1 MPSIKNIASSKLMIP
16 LFLLVILGMIILP
29 LPPYLL
35 DGLFIFNITLA
46 ILILLKS
53 TTTSNVLQFSVFPTL
68 LLVATLMRLTLNVAS
83 TRVVLIEGHNGPDA
97 AGKVIQSFGEVVIGG
112 SYVVGIIVF
121 AIIMIINFMVVTKG
135 GERIS
140 EVSAR
145 FTLDALPGKQMAIDA
160 DLNAGLISQE
170 EAKERRKQVSEEA
183 EFHGAMDGASKFVK
197 GDAIAGMLILAIN
210 LIGGILLGVFEH
222 GIDAGTAFKTYGL
235 LTIGD
240 GLIAQIP
247 SLLLATASA
256 ILVTRI
262 NDNDRNIAQTVDVQL
277 TSETQIL
284 YMGGVVMFVIGSI
297 PGMPIFA
304 FYTFA
309 FGLGALGWFK
319 QKRLVSENPLPESVA
334 EKIET
339 TGTKQTIDW
348 GVIPNVDAI
357 TLTLGLR
364 LVPLATSKKKNSLIK
379 SILGIRKTLSEK
391 AGFLIPEV
399 TIRDDFSLRSNQYAI
414 KIDGDT
420 IEVGEVHPDH
430 LMAVGIPPGDK
441 SLEGIISVDPAYKL
455 PALWINP
462 NDKSRAIGLGCQV
475 IDVHDV
481 IATHVSKVS
490 SEHLS
495 RIFNFDDVKSMNQRL
510 KMSHPELAETLDNA
524 ITPNLQMMVMRQL
537 LAEQVPIINS
547 RQIANTIIETVES
560 TKDPVLIAQSIRV
573 ALARTIMNLVSPN
586 NRNIA
591 AFMVNE
597 DTSKKIHDA
606 ISAAK
611 GIDPNTPLDSIPL
624 GIELMEHLK
633 GILPVVAQTAAAKGY
648 APVVITSPMSRPSLA
663 KVARSFAKE
672 VVVLSYSEIPEDF
685 SVNQVGEL

>member
-16 LFLLVILGMIILP
+16 LFLLAILGMIILP
-29 LPPYLL
+29 LPPFLL
-35 DGLFIFNITLA
+35 DGLFIFNIALA

-53 TTTSNVLQFSVFPTL
+53 TTTTSVLQFSVFPTL
-68 LLVATLMRLTLNVAS
+68 LLVATLMRLSLNVAS
-83 TRVVLIEGHNGPDA
+83 TRVVLIEGHNGADA
-97 AGKVIQSFGEVVIGG
+97 AGKVIQAFGEVVIGG

-121 AIIMIINFMVVTKG
+121 AIIMIINFMVITKG

-170 EAKERRKQVSEEA
+170 EAKERRKQISEEA

-210 LIGGILLGVFEH
+210 LIGGIMLGVFEH
-222 GIDAGTAFKTYGL
+222 GIDGSTAFKTYGL

-277 TSETQIL
+277 TNEAQLL
-284 YMGGVVMFVIGSI
+284 YMGAGVIFILGSI
-297 PGMPIFA
+297 PGMPHFA

-309 FGLGALGWFK
+309 FGIGALAWFK
-319 QKRLVSENPLPESVA
+319 QKRVIKDNPLPEAVT
-334 EKIET
+334 EKLET
-339 TGTKQTIDW
+339 SGKNQTLDW
-348 GVIPNVDAI
+348 GVIPRVEAI

-364 LVPLATSKKKNSLIK
+364 IVPFATTKKKNSLVK
-379 SILGIRKTLSEK
+379 SILGVRKTLSEK

-399 TIRDDFSLRSNQYAI
+399 TIRDDLSLKSNQYGV
-414 KIDGDT
+414 KIDGDL
-420 IEVGEVHPDH
+420 IELGEVHPDH

-441 SLEGIISVDPAYKL
+441 SIDGIISVDPAYKQ
-455 PALWINP
+455 PALWIEP
-462 NDKSRAIGLGCQV
+462 TEKPRALGLGYQV

-481 IATHVSKVS
+481 IATHVSKIS

-510 KMSHPELAETLDNA
+510 KMVHPELGETLESS
-524 ITPNLQMMVMRQL
+524 ITANLQMMVMRQL
-537 LAEQVPIINS
+537 LSDQVPIINS
-547 RQIANTIIETVES
+547 RLIANTIIETVET
-560 TKDPVLIAQSIRV
+560 TKDPILIAEAVRV
-573 ALARTIMNLVSPN
+573 ALARTIMNLVSPYSKTVPVFT
-586 NRNIA
+586 IKD
-591 AFMVNE
+591 
-597 DTSKKIHDA
+597 DTSNEIA
-606 ISAAK
+606 ELIRQAK
-611 GIDPNTPLDSIPL
+611 SVDPNIPLDSIPL
-624 GIELMEHLK
+624 TTELMEAFK
-633 GILPVVAQTAAAKGY
+633 GIFPVAVQTAASKGHPPIILTAPMIRPVLSKIAK
-648 APVVITSPMSRPSLA
+648 T
-663 KVARSFAKE
+663 FAKE
-672 VVVLSYSEIPEDF
+672 IIVLSYSEIPTDY
-685 SVNQVGEL
+685 QVHKVSDI